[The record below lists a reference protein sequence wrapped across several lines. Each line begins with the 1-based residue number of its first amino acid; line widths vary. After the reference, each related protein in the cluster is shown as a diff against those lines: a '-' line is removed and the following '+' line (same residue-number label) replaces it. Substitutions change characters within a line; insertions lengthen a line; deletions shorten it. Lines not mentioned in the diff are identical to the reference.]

1 MFEGNAWVFGDDVDT
16 DVIIPAKYLVTW
28 YLATLAARCF
38 EGVDPSLAAR
48 IAPGDIVIA
57 GKNFGCGS
65 SREHAAM
72 AMKGLGISCAIAV
85 SYGQI
90 STATASTSASRCSK
104 PDIPA
109 GAIRTGDR
117 LTVDLSSGAV
127 CNLSGDAAF
136 MAAPI
141 PGFMRELIAAGGL
154 MPYVVRSLEREAP
167 GGVS

>member
-28 YLATLAARCF
+28 DPATLAARCF

-65 SREHAAM
+65 SREHAAI

-90 STATASTSASRCSK
+90 FYRNSFNLGIPLLEA
-104 PDIPA
+104 DIPA

-127 CNLSGDAAF
+127 CNLSGGAAF
-136 MAAPI
+136 TAAPI

-154 MPYVVRSLEREAP
+154 MPYVEREAP